1 MAIMMIDDDDDNVRV
16 EKEDSDLAY
25 IKNTVKQ
32 GLNDIETIVDTLTRL
47 IPLMEPFG
55 DAETIAELIILYTE
69 VVPNIL
75 IGDYDNVLEGLSEEA
90 AEMAAIAIKH
100 RRKDMFAKLLEK
112 YNG

>member
-1 MAIMMIDDDDDNVRV
+1 MSYIEIDDDDDDIVV
-16 EKEDSDLAY
+16 QKEDPDTAF

-32 GLNDIETIVDTLTRL
+32 GLEDIETVVDTLKRL
-47 IPLMEPFG
+47 LPLVEPFG

-75 IGDYDNVLEGLSEEA
+75 IGDYDHIVSDLSPQAE
-90 AEMAAIAIKH
+90 EMARVAIKH
-100 RRKDMFAKLLEK
+100 KRKEMFAKLADK

>member
-1 MAIMMIDDDDDNVRV
+1 MAIMMIDDDDDNVRI
-16 EKEDSDLAY
+16 EKEDSDTAY

-32 GLNDIETIVDTLTRL
+32 GLQDIDTIVDTLERL
-47 IPLMEPFG
+47 LPIIEPFG

-75 IGDYDNVLEGLSEEA
+75 IGDYDHITEGLSPEA
-90 AEMAAIAIKH
+90 EEMARVAIKH

-112 YNG
+112 YNA